1 MVTKINAG
9 GRDEVL
15 DALRLALSRFEE
27 HQEFASLIPEVGTN
41 IVYAREGAESIGDV
55 AGLSGRVIR
64 SMDAPRVCGEVVY
77 GGSTHLGSVIL
88 EAHKIDP
95 ALRAAVNVKGQE
107 RIAEAL
113 EEMSLD
119 VATLPPVGGEGCPVT
134 DHIRKTGMTHDAF
147 YHPGAF
153 GIEPTTTILA
163 DNPGRLIRILEELSR
178 RV

>member
-1 MVTKINAG
+1 MATKINAG
-9 GRDEVL
+9 ERDEVL
-15 DALRLALSRFEE
+15 EALRLALSRFEE
-27 HQEFASLIPEVGTN
+27 HREFTGLIPEVGTN

-64 SMDAPRVCGEVVY
+64 SMGAPRVCGEVVY
-77 GGSTHLGSVIL
+77 GGSTHLGSAIL

-95 ALRAAVNVKGQE
+95 TLRAAVNVKGQK

-113 EEMSLD
+113 GEMSLD

-134 DHIRKTGMTHDAF
+134 DHLRKTGVMHDAF

-163 DNPGRLIRILEELSR
+163 GNPGRLIGILEELSR